1 MLPGAAAHAK
11 SLSALELE
19 PYYVRSIQLGRNTMN
34 LRKLGYAALVA
45 ATAAVIAIGSA
56 VPSEA
61 KTKKKKAEAAP
72 APTLCLIVEH
82 HPVCGVKGGT
92 KVTYANG
99 CYAAQ
104 DGAKVVSQKACPAG
118 KMAKPHK
125 EKKAKMAPAKKEKTK
140 KEKAKKEPKKEP
152 AKKGAKENNK
162 KT

>member
-1 MLPGAAAHAK
+1 MK
-11 SLSALELE
+11 
-19 PYYVRSIQLGRNTMN
+19 

-45 ATAAVIAIGSA
+45 AAAAVIAIGSA
-56 VPSEA
+56 VPGEA

-72 APTLCLIVEH
+72 APAICLLAER
-82 HPVCGVKGGT
+82 HPVCAVKGGV
-92 KVTYANG
+92 KFTYANS

-118 KMAKPHK
+118 KVAKPH
-125 EKKAKMAPAKKEKTK
+125 KAKMAPAKKEKT
-140 KEKAKKEPKKEP
+140 KKEPKKEP

>member
-1 MLPGAAAHAK
+1 MK
-11 SLSALELE
+11 
-19 PYYVRSIQLGRNTMN
+19 

-45 ATAAVIAIGSA
+45 AAAAVIAIGSA
-56 VPSEA
+56 VPGEA

-72 APTLCLIVEH
+72 APALCLIVEH

-104 DGAKVVSQKACPAG
+104 DGAKVVSQQACPAG
-118 KMAKPHK
+118 KVAKPHK
-125 EKKAKMAPAKKEKTK
+125 AKKVKMAPAKKEKT
-140 KEKAKKEPKKEP
+140 KKEPKKEP

>member
-11 SLSALELE
+11 SLSALELG
-19 PYYVRSIQLGRNTMN
+19 PYYVRSIQLGRNTLK

-72 APTLCLIVEH
+72 APALCLIVEH

-104 DGAKVVSQKACPAG
+104 DGAKVVSQQACPAG
-118 KMAKPHK
+118 KVAKPHK
-125 EKKAKMAPAKKEKTK
+125 AKKAKMAPAKKEKT
-140 KEKAKKEPKKEP
+140 KKEPKKEP